1 MGKIIEKA
9 YTFFMMPFYIK
20 EGQEIVPGVKSV
32 WKQTKMNIDKGIL
45 YSHIQEFLSKSV
57 IEDKQIGSLPTGRQ
71 LASHD
76 YQIYSLSSES
86 NRFTGMM
93 SSDTEHAILIKETVA
108 GKKDLKQIT
117 FRFKN
122 TEKDLPLFFSP
133 KLVVCPNAQVGML
146 LFSIE
151 MTDRKDMESLSKMNY
166 ALFKTYKEDSS
177 QTVPVYLSRQAK
189 MRKIEDELDVMRKEI
204 SKAIKAVRKL
214 RERLKVTKNDKTKA
228 NDENLIACNCDSIKR
243 NYSTYKAANEQFLN
257 SRKEEMQNDKR
268 FTQWVNDIDSALERT
283 VPSQW
288 YNIREL
294 LDHHWTMRQLLE
306 SLMADFKGKYV
317 RADDFRLHVFT
328 YIQVGRIDK
337 NTDDYLYDFSRIIRC
352 QDQDYLALPTSSGHN
367 VYEPLF
373 KNVYIGST
381 VEGGGVMTIQQGPGD
396 DFMKSFANGPLTHSY
411 LWVYL
416 LAIMQRHTLL
426 QMSRELA
433 DEYGYS
439 GKDLDSRLVHLRLLM
454 RKMSKTKINTYFTDV
469 SDHSHLN
476 ALYEICCRNFSVDRY
491 FADVDSKL
499 ATLKET
505 LEQLHDEQME
515 AYKKTE
521 KDMDKIQNK
530 ILKWVAVLALTLTLF
545 SGLNDSYDYFSNY
558 WDAASAPG
566 THGLIVIAIIVAA
579 GMIAWRIVEGI
590 QNKNINKKQ

>member
-1 MGKIIEKA
+1 
-9 YTFFMMPFYIK
+9 MMPFYIK
-20 EGQEIVPGVKSV
+20 EGQKIMPGIKSI
-32 WKQTKMNIDKGIL
+32 WEPAIMNIDKGIL
-45 YSHIQEFLSKSV
+45 YSHIQDFLSKSV
-57 IEDKQIGSLPTGRQ
+57 IEDKHTGSLPTRRQ

-93 SSDTEHAILIKETVA
+93 SSDTEHAVLIKENVN
-108 GKKDLKQIT
+108 GRKEFNQIT

-122 TEKDLPLFFSP
+122 TEKDLPQFFSP

-151 MTDRKDMESLSKMNY
+151 MTNRKDMESLSKMNY

-177 QTVPVYLSRQAK
+177 QTIPIYLSRQVN
-189 MRKIEDELDVMRKEI
+189 MRKSLVKLDVMRKEI
-204 SKAIKAVRKL
+204 SKNIQSIRKL
-214 RERLKVTKNDKTKA
+214 RERLKVTKDNKTKA
-228 NDENLIACNCDSIKR
+228 NNENIIASNYDSIKR
-243 NYSTYKAANEQFLN
+243 NYLIYKNTNELFLN
-257 SRKEEMQNDKR
+257 SCKEELQNNKR
-268 FTQWVNDIDSALERT
+268 FTKLINDIDRALEKT
-283 VPSQW
+283 APNCG
-288 YNIREL
+288 YNIKGL
-294 LDHHWTMRQLLE
+294 LDHHWTIRQLLE
-306 SLMADFKGKYV
+306 SLMDDFKGKYV

-328 YIQVGRIDK
+328 YIQVDK
-337 NTDDYLYDFSRIIRC
+337 TENYTDDYLDDFSRIIRC
-352 QDQDYLALPTSSGHN
+352 QDQDYLDLPTSSGHN

-373 KNVYIGST
+373 KNIYIGST
-381 VEGGGVMTIQQGPGD
+381 VEGGGVMTIQKGPGD

-426 QMSRELA
+426 QISRELA
-433 DEYGYS
+433 EKNDYSDE
-439 GKDLDSRLVHLRLLM
+439 DLDSRLVHLRLLM

-476 ALYEICCRNFSVDRY
+476 ALYEICCRNLSVDRY
-491 FADVDSKL
+491 FADVDNKL

-515 AYKKTE
+515 AYKKAE

-590 QNKNINKKQ
+590 QNRNINRSNW

>member
-1 MGKIIEKA
+1 MDKTLMTKDIEKA

-20 EGQEIVPGVKSV
+20 EGQKIMPGIKSI
-32 WKQTKMNIDKGIL
+32 WEPAKMNIDKGIL

-57 IEDKQIGSLPTGRQ
+57 IDDKQTGSLPTERQ
-71 LASHD
+71 LALHD
-76 YQIYSLSSES
+76 YQIYSLSLAS

-108 GKKDLKQIT
+108 GKKVLKQIT

-122 TEKDLPLFFSP
+122 TEKDHPLFFSP

-151 MTDRKDMESLSKMNY
+151 MTDRKDIESLSKMNY

-177 QTVPVYLSRQAK
+177 QTVPVYLSRQVK
-189 MRKIEDELDVMRKEI
+189 MRKNEDKLNAMRKEI
-204 SKAIKAVRKL
+204 SKTIQSVRKL
-214 RERLKVTKNDKTKA
+214 KERLKVPKSNKTKE
-228 NDENLIACNCDSIKR
+228 NDENLIANNCDYIKKC
-243 NYSTYKAANEQFLN
+243 YSSYKAANEQFISLC
-257 SRKEEMQNDKR
+257 KEELQGDRR
-268 FTQWVNDIDSALERT
+268 FTQWINDIDMAFDRT
-283 VPSQW
+283 APNHD
-288 YNIREL
+288 YKIREL

-306 SLMADFKGKYV
+306 SLMADFNGKYV

-328 YIQVGRIDK
+328 YIQVGRIEK
-337 NTDDYLYDFSRIIRC
+337 YTNDYLDDFSRIIRC
-352 QDQDYLALPTSSGHN
+352 QDQDYLVLPTSSGHN

-416 LAIMQRHTLL
+416 LVLMQRHTLL
-426 QMSRELA
+426 RMSQELA
-433 DEYGYS
+433 EEYGYS
-439 GKDLDSRLVHLRLLM
+439 GHDLNSRMDRLRQLT

-476 ALYEICCRNFSVDRY
+476 ALYLFCCQNLSVDRY
-491 FADVDSKL
+491 FADVDNKL

-505 LEQLHDEQME
+505 LEQLHDEQ
-515 AYKKTE
+515 TE
-521 KDMDKIQNK
+521 LFDKQQNM
-530 ILKWVAVLALTLTLF
+530 ILKWVGVLALTLTFF
-545 SGLNDSYDYFSNY
+545 SGLNDSFDYFSNLF
-558 WDAASAPG
+558 G
-566 THGLIVIAIIVAA
+566 TESSIETQTHALIVFCFICAAIVV
-579 GMIAWRIVEGI
+579 AWRVVEWI
-590 QNKNINKKQ
+590 QKRK